1 MKWLKMLS
9 KQVGEIG
16 GVKILQTF
24 TAIDS
29 RGNFSKIQ
37 PHKEFKGQLDSVAFS
52 VNPIIGTIRG
62 IHFQIEP
69 FTEEK
74 LITCIQ
80 GSIFDVIVDLR
91 PHSSTH
97 GKWVSFELCATNSR
111 QLYLPKGVAHGF
123 QTLVPDSIIH
133 YCLSSPYSRE
143 SSFAINPLGDLEI
156 PWPIEKYIVSERDAN
171 GLSSSDA
178 GQKYSL
184 SLEK

>member
-1 MKWLKMLS
+1 MLS
-9 KQVGEIG
+9 KQVGEIS
-16 GVKILQTF
+16 GVKILKTF
-24 TAIDS
+24 SAIDA

-37 PHKEFKGQLDSVAFS
+37 LNKEFKRPLDSVAFS
-52 VNPIIGTIRG
+52 VNPMAGTIRG
-62 IHFQIEP
+62 LHFQIEP
-69 FTEEK
+69 FAEEK

>member
-1 MKWLKMLS
+1 MLS
-9 KQVGEIG
+9 KRVGEIS
-16 GVKILQTF
+16 GVKTLQTF
-24 TAIDS
+24 SAIDT

-37 PHKEFKGQLDSVAFS
+37 PHKEFKSQLDSVAYS
-52 VNPIIGTIRG
+52 VNPMIGTIRG

-91 PHSSTH
+91 PHSSTY
-97 GKWVSFELCATNSR
+97 GKWVSYELSATNAL

-123 QTLVPDSIIH
+123 QTLDPDSIIH
-133 YCLSSPYSRE
+133 YCLSSPYSSE

-156 PWPIEKYIVSERDAN
+156 PWPIKKFIVSEKDAN
-171 GLSSSDA
+171 GLSLSEA
-178 GQKYSL
+178 RQKYSL

>member
-1 MKWLKMLS
+1 MHA
-9 KQVGEIG
+9 KQVGEIS

-24 TAIDS
+24 TATDT
-29 RGNFSKIQ
+29 RGSFSKIQ
-37 PHKEFKGQLDSVAFS
+37 PHEEFKGQLDSVAFS
-52 VNPIIGTIRG
+52 VNPMIGTIRG
-62 IHFQIEP
+62 MHFQIEP
-69 FTEEK
+69 FAEEK

-91 PHSSTH
+91 PQSLTY
-97 GKWVSFELCATNSR
+97 GKWASFELSATNSL

-133 YCLSSPYSRE
+133 YCLSSPYSHE
-143 SSFAINPLGDLEI
+143 SSFAIDPLGDLEI
-156 PWPIEKYIVSERDAN
+156 PWPIKKFIVSERDAN
-171 GLSSSDA
+171 GLSSSEA